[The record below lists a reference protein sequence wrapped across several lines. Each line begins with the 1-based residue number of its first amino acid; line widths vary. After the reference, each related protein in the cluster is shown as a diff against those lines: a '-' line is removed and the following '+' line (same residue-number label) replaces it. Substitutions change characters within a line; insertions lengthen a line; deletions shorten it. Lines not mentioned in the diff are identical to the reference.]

1 MITNLRVDLR
11 LKLYWILYVGFV
23 SPLVGQHPCEGP
35 RQAVAPPG
43 GGHLPA
49 SVLGTGRRDTG
60 AWVSQH

>member
-11 LKLYWILYVGFV
+11 LKLYWILYVVFV
-23 SPLVGQHPCEGP
+23 SPLVGQHPGEGP
-35 RQAVAPPG
+35 GQAVAPPG